1 MDQQLGRG
9 RNLLQAWGFTVTDE
23 RRRTMFERINVVTRI
38 EHHNLDS
45 CPCEACR
52 EERKRRSLPSKHLPG
67 NHILRVPPS
76 VAYLLGYFSRRN
88 PHGSLARELKQS
100 G

>member
-1 MDQQLGRG
+1 M
-9 RNLLQAWGFTVTDE
+9 
-23 RRRTMFERINVVTRI
+23 
-38 EHHNLDS
+38 
-45 CPCEACR
+45 
-52 EERKRRSLPSKHLPG
+52 
-67 NHILRVPPS
+67 RVPPS